1 LRKGRYDSIPR
12 RKSREFALQVLYQL
26 DITKKDVNKSLAQF
40 KDFFSGNEE
49 KVGTT
54 RLRDD
59 FMERL
64 VLGVRLHCKEI
75 DRLIEKYSENWR
87 LDRMNIIDRAILRIA
102 TFELLYCEEIP
113 PKVTL
118 NEAIELGKRFGSE
131 DSGGFINGILDRIQ
145 KEVIRKPLGTMN
157 DGRCTMNKEQKR

>member
-1 LRKGRYDSIPR
+1 MRKR

-26 DITKKDVNKSLAQF
+26 TITKQDVVKALAQF
-40 KDFFSGNEE
+40 QDHFSGNDE
-49 KVGTT
+49 KDG
-54 RLRDD
+54 

-64 VLGVRLHCKEI
+64 VMGVLDHSREI

-87 LDRMNIIDRAILRIA
+87 LERMNMIDRAILRMA

-131 DSGGFINGILDRIQ
+131 DSGSFINGILDRIQ
-145 KEVIRKPLGTMN
+145 KEAIHKPI
-157 DGRCTMNKEQKR
+157 Q